1 MDKKKVLVIGLGKSG
16 FATAALLAGEADV
29 TCWDSKDEEKFDAQ
43 AIADLRT
50 CGVKFLFRD
59 APSASGYDLLVLS
72 PGVPP
77 AIPVCEEAK
86 RLGIEISGEL
96 EQAYE
101 HCKGTF
107 YAITG
112 TNGKT
117 TTTALT
123 GEIFKAAGRKTEV
136 VGNIGLP
143 SSARASEADEDT
155 CMVTEVSSFQLETIK
170 EFKPKVSAI
179 LNITPDHLNRHG
191 TFEEYARVKG
201 LVFANQD
208 ESDFFVYNADDPE
221 TVKIVPTCK
230 KAVKVAFSRKF
241 RPDAPCA
248 YAEDGKMY
256 LDADDGQGPRFVI
269 DTADIYIPGAH
280 NLENALAAAAVCFF
294 AGIETGVI
302 ARMLKEFKGVEHRI
316 EFVREVK
323 GVRYVNDSKGTNP
336 DASIKAIEATDTPIL
351 LIAGGYE
358 KNSDFTDFI
367 NGFNGKVKYL
377 LLLGQTA
384 QRFADTARKCG
395 FPEDRMIFCADMK
408 DVIFRARSLAEVGD
422 TVLLSPASASWGM
435 YNNFEERGE
444 DFKQLVMALP
454 E

>member
-1 MDKKKVLVIGLGKSG
+1 MKHVLVIGMGRSG
-16 FATAALLAGEADV
+16 FATAGLLAKEAKI
-29 TCWDSKDEEKFDAQ
+29 TCWDSKEEDQFDASS
-43 AIADLRT
+43 IAELKEK
-50 CGVKFLFRD
+50 GVDFVFGEC
-59 APSASGYDLLVLS
+59 PSAKGFDLLVLS

-77 AIPVCEEAK
+77 TIPVCMEA
-86 RLGIEISGEL
+86 RELGIEISGEL

-143 SSARASEADEDT
+143 SSARAAEADEDT

-170 EFKPKVSAI
+170 EFRPKVSAI

-201 LVFANQD
+201 LVFANQEETD
-208 ESDFFVYNADDPE
+208 YFVYNADDPE
-221 TVKIVPTCK
+221 TVKILPSCK
-230 KAVKVAFSRKF
+230 RAMKVAFSRKF
-241 RPDAPCA
+241 RPEAPCA

-256 LDADDGQGPRFVI
+256 IDPGCTPLFVT
-269 DTADIYIPGAH
+269 DTKDIYIPGAH
-280 NLENALAAAAVCFF
+280 NLENALAAAAISYF
-294 AGIETGVI
+294 AGIDIPVI
-302 ARMLKEFKGVEHRI
+302 AKTLREFKGVEHRI

-358 KNSDFTDFI
+358 KNSDFTEFI
-367 NGFNGKVKYL
+367 DSFHGKVKYL

-384 QRFADTARKCG
+384 QRFADTARRCG
-395 FPEDRMIFCADMK
+395 YPEDHILMCRDMK
-408 DVIFRARSLAEVGD
+408 DIIDRASALAEAGD

-444 DFKQLVMALP
+444 DFKQLVRAL
-454 E
+454 EE

>member
-1 MDKKKVLVIGLGKSG
+1 MDKKNVLVVGLGKSG
-16 FATAALLAGEADV
+16 FAAAELFWDEANV
-29 TCWDSKDEEKFDAQ
+29 TGWDSKQEAKFNKDELDS
-43 AIADLRT
+43 LRSK
-50 CGVKFLFRD
+50 GVKFLFEEEPD
-59 APSASGYDLLVLS
+59 PAEFDLLVLS

-77 AIPVCEEAK
+77 TIDLVKKAQAAGVQ
-86 RLGIEISGEL
+86 ISGEL
-96 EQAYE
+96 EEAYK

-107 YAITG
+107 VAITG

-143 SSARASEADEDT
+143 AALKAKGAGED
-155 CMVTEVSSFQLETIK
+155 CYMVTEVSSFQLETARS
-170 EFKPKVSAI
+170 FKPHVSAI

-191 TFEEYARVKG
+191 SFEEYARVKG

-208 ESDFFVYNADDPE
+208 ENDYFIYNADDTE
-221 TVKIVPTCK
+221 TVKLAAQCK
-230 KAVKVAFSRKF
+230 KACRVPFSRKF
-241 RPDAPCA
+241 RPQGPCA
-248 YAEDGKMY
+248 FAEKGCMY
-256 LDADDGQGPRFVI
+256 IDNGCEVFEVI
-269 DTADIYIPGAH
+269 KTEDIYIPGAH
-280 NLENALAAAAVCFF
+280 NLENALAAAAICFF
-294 AGIETGVI
+294 SGIEIPVI
-302 ARMLKEFKGVEHRI
+302 ARLLREFKGVEHRI

-336 DASIKAIEATDTPIL
+336 DASIKAIEATKTPIH

-358 KNSDFTDFI
+358 KNSDFTEFI
-367 NGFNGKVKYL
+367 ESFGGKVKSL
-377 LLLGQTA
+377 LLLGATA
-384 QRFADTARKCG
+384 ERFKETALECG
-395 FPEDRMIFCADMK
+395 FPEESIYLCDSMAQ
-408 DVIFRARSLAEVGD
+408 VIEKAYSLAKPGE

-444 DFKQLVMALP
+444 DFKQLVGNLA

>member
-1 MDKKKVLVIGLGKSG
+1 MKNVLVIGLGKSG
-16 FATAALLAGEADV
+16 FATAGLLADEAHI
-29 TCWDSKDEEKFDAQ
+29 TCWDSKEEEKFDA
-43 AIADLRT
+43 AEIAVLREK
-50 CGVKFLFRD
+50 GVQFVFGE
-59 APSASGYDLLVLS
+59 APSAKGFDLLVLS

-77 AIPVCEEAK
+77 TIPVCEEAK
-86 RLGIEISGEL
+86 QLGIEISGEL

-143 SSARASEADEDT
+143 SSARAKDADEDT

-208 ESDFFVYNADDPE
+208 ENDPE
-221 TVKIVPTCK
+221 TVKIEKKKK

-241 RPDAPCA
+241 HPEAPCA
-248 YAEDGKMY
+248 WAEDGKMY
-256 LDADDGQGPRFVI
+256 IDAADGKGAQFVI
-269 DTADIYIPGAH
+269 DTKDIYIPGAH
-280 NLENALAAAAVCFF
+280 NLENALAAAAICFF
-294 AGIETGVI
+294 AGIDLGVI
-302 ARMLKEFKGVEHRI
+302 ARLLKEFKGVEHRI
-316 EFVREVK
+316 EFVKEVK

-336 DASIKAIEATDTPIL
+336 DASIKAIEATNTPIL

-367 NGFNGKVKYL
+367 NGFDGKVKYL

-384 QRFADTARKCG
+384 HRFADTARKCG
-395 FPEDRMIFCADMK
+395 FPEDRMIFCDSMK
-408 DVIFRARSLAEVGD
+408 DVISHAYSLAEVGD

-444 DFKQLVMALP
+444 DFKALVRALP

>member
-1 MDKKKVLVIGLGKSG
+1 MKNVLVIGLGKSG
-16 FATAALLAGEADV
+16 FATAGLLAGEAKV
-29 TCWDSKDEEKFDAQ
+29 TCWDSKEEDKFDPSE
-43 AIADLRT
+43 IAALRKRSVQFVF
-50 CGVKFLFRD
+50 GE
-59 APSASGYDLLVLS
+59 APSAKGFDLLVLS

-77 AIPVCEEAK
+77 TIPVCEEAK
-86 RLGIEISGEL
+86 QLGIEISGEL
-96 EQAYE
+96 EQAYR

-143 SSARASEADEDT
+143 SSARVQDADEDT
-155 CMVTEVSSFQLETIK
+155 CLVTEVSSFQLETCK
-170 EFKPKVSAI
+170 TFKPRISAI

-208 ESDFFVYNADDPE
+208 ENDFFVYNADDPE
-221 TVKIVPTCK
+221 TVRIVPTCE
-230 KAVKVAFSRKF
+230 KAQKVAFSRKF
-241 RPDAPCA
+241 RPEAPCA
-248 YAEDGKMY
+248 YAEDGVVY
-256 LDADDGQGPRFVI
+256 ADDGSGAVRV
-269 DTADIYIPGAH
+269 TETKDIYIPGAH
-280 NLENALAAAAVCFF
+280 NLENALAATAICYF
-294 AGIETGVI
+294 AGIDVQTI
-302 ARMLKEFKGVEHRI
+302 AQVLKDFKGVEHRI

-336 DASIKAIEATDTPIL
+336 DASIKAIEATNTPIL

-377 LLLGQTA
+377 LLLGATA
-384 QRFADTARKCG
+384 QRFAETALKCG
-395 FPEDRMIFCADMK
+395 FPEERIVFCSDMK
-408 DVIFRARSLAEVGD
+408 DVISHAASLAEAGD

-444 DFKQLVMALP
+444 DFKQLVRALP
-454 E
+454 EA